1 MGREPLY
8 VCFTMDVE
16 RIDACSP
23 TGGPP
28 DWAFSARSIQNYCE
42 VLAERH
48 FLATLFVVPDTAVQQ
63 GQLLQKTAIQTG
75 AELGLHMH
83 PQCWKDH
90 YLDVEAHD
98 YLGGYTAEEQYA
110 MLQEALAQV
119 GDGLGN
125 RPRAFRGGNFSAND
139 DTFRVLTQLGF
150 THGSVSQPGRSVP
163 RFKACW
169 KDACLDVHFAHK
181 AFRHIAGN
189 LDFVEVPLTSD
200 QMRTD
205 HWTGVGDV
213 RIEGAT
219 AQEIAKAVRQE
230 VGRQVGDDVPLKHVC
245 ILTHNT
251 VNYWSNDLAE
261 KGRRGVLLEVL
272 DLIEEMAED
281 LGLDVVGATLQMVRD
296 AYIHK
301 MQGLLEEIQ
310 KTK

>member
-16 RIDACSP
+16 RIGECSP

-28 DWAFSARSIQNYCE
+28 DWAFGARSVQNYCD

-48 FLATLFVVPDTAVQQ
+48 IPATLFVVPETAVMQ
-63 GQLLQKTAIQTG
+63 GKLLRNIAAQTG
-75 AELGLHMH
+75 AELGLHLH

-90 YLDVEAHD
+90 YLNVEAHD
-98 YLGGYTAEEQYA
+98 YLGGYTGEKQYA
-110 MLQEALAQV
+110 MLSEALEQV
-119 GDGLGN
+119 GDCLGD
-125 RPRAFRGGNFSAND
+125 RPRAFRGGNVSAND

-181 AFRHIAGN
+181 AFRHVAGD

-230 VGRQVGDDVPLKHVC
+230 VGRQVGDDIPLKHIC

-251 VNYWSNDLAE
+251 VNYGANDLANNS
-261 KGRRGVLLEVL
+261 RRGVLVEVL
-272 DLIEEMAED
+272 GFIEEIAKD
-281 LGLDVVGATLQMVRD
+281 LGLEVMGATLQMVRD
-296 AYIHK
+296 AYITK
-301 MQGLLEEIQ
+301 MQGLLDEIQ
-310 KTK
+310 KIK